1 MNIRSL
7 IGENTRGLF
16 VYSKEIEGFLNI
28 FSGTEPRMCLEELEE
43 NQRIINKVY
52 RLIPLVNDWGDK

>member
-7 IGENTRGLF
+7 IGENTRELF
-16 VYSKEIEGFLNI
+16 VYSKEIAGFLNI
-28 FSGTEPRMCLEELEE
+28 FAGTKPRMCLEELEE

-52 RLIPLVNDWGDK
+52 RLAPLVNDWGVK

>member
-7 IGENTRGLF
+7 IGENTRELF

-28 FSGTEPRMCLEELEE
+28 FLGTKPRMCLEELEE
-43 NQRIINKVY
+43 NQKIINNVCK
-52 RLIPLVNDWGDK
+52 LALLVNDWGVK